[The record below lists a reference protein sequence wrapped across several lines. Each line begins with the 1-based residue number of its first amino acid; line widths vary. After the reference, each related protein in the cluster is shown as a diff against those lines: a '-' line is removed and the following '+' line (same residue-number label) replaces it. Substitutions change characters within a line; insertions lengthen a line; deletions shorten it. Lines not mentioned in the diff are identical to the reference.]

1 MEAGRQR
8 SVLSMPRRIDLKRIR
23 TNLVQDEGLDVDRLD
38 VDHVPHVA
46 PNDAGNSSATTQ
58 MNAFW
63 LLLKRAAENGRTNQC
78 AETAQ
83 LTA

>member
-1 MEAGRQR
+1 MEAERQW
-8 SVLSMPRRIDLKRIR
+8 SALSMPRRIDLKRIR
-23 TNLVQDEGLDVDRLD
+23 PNLAQDEGLDVD
-38 VDHVPHVA
+38 HVPRPHVA
-46 PNDAGNSSATTQ
+46 PNDAGNSNATTQ